1 MQLFFTFFLIFVTT
15 NAPECVII
23 VNTDNNSITK
33 VLENMNKNIDI
44 NTLVSKLLTGEISEE
59 EGKELL
65 SRVEQDASLKDKIEH
80 LMNEEDFLQRYHLY
94 KSIDAEKAKATFK
107 ASLQHAEEQEDRNDD
122 KAATIIWLR
131 RIAAAAAIALILM
144 GTWMYFGHQG
154 STPPAVITAELHQA
168 IERVQQN
175 DMNGATLTI
184 NGKTIKVKD
193 AQSALAQAEKVADSK
208 DGSSFFGS
216 DEITESSLITKKDK
230 EFWMVLDDGTYV
242 HLNYNT
248 TLIYPNHFVG
258 SERKVKLK
266 GEAYFIVANDSKKR
280 PFIVETANGDVH
292 DYGTEFNVNTMK
304 EKGVTSVVLVKG
316 KVGVSSKYGKEY
328 LLKPGDMAT
337 LKAGRTPDIQQ
348 VDVNLYTSW
357 NTGNFLFDGC
367 TLQDLMEVISHWYNM
382 KVEFSS
388 EDMKELRFTGSIDK
402 YEPMGQTLNAIEN
415 ITRLKIT
422 AKEGIINIRE
432 YKH

>member
-1 MQLFFTFFLIFVTT
+1 
-15 NAPECVII
+15 
-23 VNTDNNSITK
+23 
-33 VLENMNKNIDI
+33 MNKNIDI

-80 LMNEEDFLQRYHLY
+80 LMNEDDFLQRYHLY

-193 AQSALAQAEKVADSK
+193 AQSALAQTEKVADSK

-216 DEITESSLITKKDK
+216 DEITESSLITKKD
-230 EFWMVLDDGTYV
+230 
-242 HLNYNT
+242 
-248 TLIYPNHFVG
+248 
-258 SERKVKLK
+258 
-266 GEAYFIVANDSKKR
+266 
-280 PFIVETANGDVH
+280 
-292 DYGTEFNVNTMK
+292 
-304 EKGVTSVVLVKG
+304 
-316 KVGVSSKYGKEY
+316 
-328 LLKPGDMAT
+328 
-337 LKAGRTPDIQQ
+337 
-348 VDVNLYTSW
+348 
-357 NTGNFLFDGC
+357 
-367 TLQDLMEVISHWYNM
+367 
-382 KVEFSS
+382 
-388 EDMKELRFTGSIDK
+388 
-402 YEPMGQTLNAIEN
+402 
-415 ITRLKIT
+415 
-422 AKEGIINIRE
+422 
-432 YKH
+432 